1 MTSVVGFGDAVEAG
15 VDIFG
20 LEETLGWEL
29 IFIYA
34 VLVSE
39 VDTVCIV
46 VEAVVLGVTIFQN
59 VEMDDIV

>member
-1 MTSVVGFGDAVEAG
+1 MISVVGFGDAAEAG
-15 VDIFG
+15 VDMFG

-39 VDTVCIV
+39 VDTVCFV
-46 VEAVVLGVTIFQN
+46 VGAVVLGVSVFQN
-59 VEMDDIV
+59 VETEDVV

>member
-1 MTSVVGFGDAVEAG
+1 MISVVGFGDAVEAG
-15 VDIFG
+15 ADMFG

-39 VDTVCIV
+39 VDTVCFV
-46 VEAVVLGVTIFQN
+46 VGAVVLGVSVFQN
-59 VEMDDIV
+59 VETEDVV

>member
-1 MTSVVGFGDAVEAG
+1 MTSVVGFSDAVEAG
-15 VDIFG
+15 VGIFG

-39 VDTVCIV
+39 VDTVCFLV
-46 VEAVVLGVTIFQN
+46 GAVVLGVSVFQN
-59 VEMDDIV
+59 VETEDVV